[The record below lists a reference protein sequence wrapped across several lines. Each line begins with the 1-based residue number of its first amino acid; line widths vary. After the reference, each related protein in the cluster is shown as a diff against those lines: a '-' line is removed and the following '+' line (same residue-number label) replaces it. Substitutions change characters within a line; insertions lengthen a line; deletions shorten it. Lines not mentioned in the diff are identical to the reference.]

1 VLLHQLVSVS
11 RPRCVQ
17 QNTTI
22 TTAQNSDTMA
32 MVICMVPLLGV
43 GVGLG
48 GHGGVGRAV
57 VVVLLLVVVGGPQD
71 LSNVR
76 C

>member
-1 VLLHQLVSVS
+1 VLLQQLVSTS

-17 QNTTI
+17 QNTKI
-22 TTAQNSDTMA
+22 PTARNTDNRP
-32 MVICMVPLLGV
+32 MVIWKLPLLGV

-57 VVVLLLVVVGGPQD
+57 VVVLLVLVVIGPHD
-71 LSNVR
+71 LSIVR